1 MSTPDYALTPSAQ
14 DEAEEAEEVDRRDQ
28 PSPDW
33 TKRYPKEDRP
43 VLTAFGKDPD
53 SFPRAHEGNL
63 RLAEASQAFEK
74 GEADFNSHPYRS
86 RVAME
91 IWNCTIGTIY
101 ARVGIF
107 FGADCSFEAMQ
118 RMAAGIDPP
127 APPAARSAD
136 EIEVRDDWLTM
147 YPPEYGPLLVKYG
160 VPTIAGSQVDDYN
173 RRFIELVSADCSDP
187 AVLEKAAGSAV
198 IYAFAGNWLEGDDL
212 DDDDRDAV
220 RYMDEL
226 DQLDLADVCWERYP
240 EQFRPVLQWLGRP
253 DYEHPK
259 AADYNRAVIAA
270 SLYLSEGG
278 APNEAELKKFQV
290 YLWRAFFGD
299 EPCPA

>member
-28 PSPDW
+28 PLPDW
-33 TKRYPKEDRP
+33 TKRYPKEDGQ
-43 VLTAFGKDPD
+43 VLAQSGMDPD
-53 SFPRAHEGNL
+53 SLPRAHEGNL
-63 RLAEASQAFEK
+63 RLAEASRAFDK
-74 GEADFNSHPYRS
+74 WPANLGRRLFK
-86 RVAME
+86 E
-91 IWNCTIGTIY
+91 IWGCTIGTTY
-101 ARVGIF
+101 GRVGIDRVP
-107 FGADCSFEAMQ
+107 DCSFEAMQ

-147 YPPEYGPLLVKYG
+147 YPPEYGPLLAEYG

-173 RRFIELVSADCSDP
+173 RRFIELVPADCSDP

-198 IYAFAGNWLEGDDL
+198 IHAFAGNWLEGDDL

-278 APNEAELKKFQV
+278 APNEAELKQFQV
-290 YLWRAFFGD
+290 YLWRAFFGN
-299 EPCPA
+299 ESCPA